1 MEKLLLVMA
10 LLGSALLAIRGMGKV
25 GKLVLAFA
33 VPPAGSIRKVV
44 RMPEAKQMA
53 VSNEDGEDWSK
64 YDIPTFI
71 RRGKPMPAPE
81 PEPAPATET
90 KTRKRRSKAK
100 PESAATSAPSEK
112 ASFEVLA

>member
-10 LLGSALLAIRGMGKV
+10 LLGSALLAVRGMGKV

-33 VPPAGSIRKVV
+33 VPPVGVTRKVV
-44 RMPEAKQMA
+44 RMPEVKQMA
-53 VSNEDGEDWSK
+53 VSNEDGEDWSQ

-71 RRGKPMPAPE
+71 RRGKPMPA

-100 PESAATSAPSEK
+100 PESAATSAPSDK

>member
-1 MEKLLLVMA
+1 MEKLLLIMA
-10 LLGSALLAIRGMGKV
+10 LLGSALLAVRGMGKV

-33 VPPAGSIRKVV
+33 VPPAGSVRNVV

-53 VSNEDGEDWSK
+53 VSNEDGEDWSQ

-71 RRGKPMPAPE
+71 RRGKPMPA

-100 PESAATSAPSEK
+100 PESAATSAPSDK